1 MNSKAEQAK
10 PKEAMIRLINGDA
23 LHGNIVS
30 FSPDDN
36 CIQFRIKNNQ
46 TAGKVKILPVNEV
59 AYIAFIRTSASSMAT
74 SRLPEMKSM
83 YIYTVTGE
91 IFDAYVLN
99 LSMHPSGF
107 YAFEPATDSR
117 KRAANHP
124 GASKGKAQT
133 TVIKSPEKYEYIYFF
148 HHGVRTHEDK
158 SPIGKLL
165 VAEKFVSEDDLQR
178 SLKLQKEKRKT
189 PIGHILV
196 ENFGIDSRQVNS
208 ALQQQKRK
216 RKKLG
221 EILLDA
227 GLVKPEDIDKAL
239 SIQTEQQGKRLGDI
253 LVEIGCVS
261 EKSLLLALAAKF
273 HLPIVDLNNHPIDPD
288 AIYEVDTSLIM
299 KFQWLPIAADAETL
313 TVAVSDP
320 LDMEAYDAFRFSANK
335 HIREVLVL
343 PSQLWRYIEET
354 LATSVEDESEK
365 LLIDLN
371 MQKGDVG
378 TEGQP
383 NEVELMKNAGAT
395 PVVQLVNKIIAGGLR
410 KGASDIHLLPQATH
424 LTLAYRINGDIL
436 RDTKIQKEIQQH
448 VISRI
453 KIISGMDISEHRL
466 PQDGRLVV
474 QYKKRPVELR
484 VSVIPNIHGESVVMR
499 ILNKEVNVD
508 IETLGLRKE
517 DCQRISRIIQKPHG
531 LILATGPTGSGK
543 STTLF
548 ALVKSLTNSPTHIVT
563 IEDPVEAEIPG
574 VNQIQVKPKIG
585 LDFARILRNILRHDP
600 DIIMLGEI
608 RDHDTAEIAMR
619 AALTGHLL
627 LSTLHTNT
635 AVDTVVRLVDMG
647 IPSYLL
653 AQGLL
658 AVISQNLIK
667 SLCPSCRKVVNV
679 SQPTA
684 VLLNDLDMPV
694 PEQLFC
700 ATGCS
705 KCSQTGYSG
714 RCVAYELLEIDESLA
729 QAIHDGVIGQELQ
742 HIAVEAGMYPKKQ
755 HVLDLARDGTISAD
769 DMMRFLL

>member
-1 MNSKAEQAK
+1 MNSKAKQEK
-10 PKEAMIRLINGDA
+10 PREVMIRLLNGDA
-23 LHGNIVS
+23 VHGNILS
-30 FSPDDN
+30 FAPDAE
-36 CIQFRIKNNQ
+36 CIQIRIREN
-46 TAGKVKILPVNEV
+46 TTSGRAKILPVNEV
-59 AYIAFIRTSASSMAT
+59 AYIAFARTSASSTAT

-83 YIYTVTGE
+83 YIHTVTGE

-107 YAFEPATDSR
+107 YAFEPVSDSR
-117 KRAANHP
+117 KKAA
-124 GASKGKAQT
+124 GRSAEGKASVRST
-133 TVIKSPEKYEYIYFF
+133 GAESPDQYEYIYFF

-165 VAEKFVSEDDLQR
+165 VAEKFVSEDELKR
-178 SLKLQKEKRKT
+178 SLELQKEKRET
-189 PIGHILV
+189 PIGHILIEQIGV
-196 ENFGIDSRQVNS
+196 KSHEVDA
-208 ALQQQKRK
+208 ALQEQKYK

-227 GLVKPEDIDKAL
+227 GLVKPEDIDRAL
-239 SIQTEQQGKRLGDI
+239 TIQAEQHGKRLGDI
-253 LVEIGCVS
+253 LVEIGSVS
-261 EKSLLLALAAKF
+261 EKNLLLALASKF
-273 HLPIVDLNNHPIDPD
+273 HLPIVDLNVHPLDPN
-288 AIYEVDTSLIM
+288 AIYAVDTSLIT
-299 KFQWLPIAADAETL
+299 KFQWLPIATDAETL

-343 PSQLWRYIEET
+343 PSQLWRHIEDA
-354 LATSVEDESEK
+354 LAGSVEDESEK

-371 MQKGDVG
+371 MQKGDAVA
-378 TEGQP
+378 EGAP

-395 PVVQLVNKIIAGGLR
+395 PVVNLVNKIIAGGLR

-424 LTLAYRINGDIL
+424 LALAYRINGDL
-436 RDTKIQKEIQQH
+436 VWDTKIQKEVQQH

-453 KIISGMDISEHRL
+453 KIISGMDISERRL

-484 VSVIPNIHGESVVMR
+484 VSIIPNIHGESVVMR
-499 ILNKEVNVD
+499 ILNKEVNED
-508 IETLGLRKE
+508 IETLGMRQE
-517 DCQRISRIIQKPHG
+517 DCHRLKRIIQKPHG

-548 ALVKSLTNSPTHIVT
+548 ALVKSLSNLPSHIVT

-574 VNQIQVKPKIG
+574 VNQIQVRPKIG
-585 LDFARILRNILRHDP
+585 LDFARVLRNILRHDP

-635 AVDTVVRLVDMG
+635 AIDTVARLVDMG
-647 IPSYLL
+647 VPSYLL
-653 AQGLL
+653 AQGLI

-667 SLCPSCRKVVNV
+667 SLCPSCRKSIHVEQ
-679 SQPTA
+679 SIA
-684 VLLNDLDMPV
+684 VLLKDMDMPA
-694 PEQLFC
+694 PEHLFC

-705 KCSQTGYSG
+705 RCNQTGYSG
-714 RCVAYELLEIDESLA
+714 RCMAYELLEVDERLS
-729 QAIHDGVIGQELQ
+729 QAIHDHVIGQELQ
-742 HIAVEAGMYPKKQ
+742 QIAVEAGMYPKKQ
-755 HVLDLARDGTISAD
+755 HVLDLARDGVISAD
-769 DMMRFLL
+769 DMVRFLL

>member
-1 MNSKAEQAK
+1 MNSKTEQAK

-23 LHGNIVS
+23 IYGSIIS
-30 FSPDDN
+30 FATDAD
-36 CIQFRIKNNQ
+36 CIQIRIRK
-46 TAGKVKILPVNEV
+46 GKALSRAKVLPVNEV
-59 AYIAFIRTSASSMAT
+59 AYVAFIHTAARPATT

-83 YIYTVTGE
+83 YIHTVTGE

-107 YAFEPATDSR
+107 YAFEPVLDFR
-117 KRAANHP
+117 KKTAGHSVTNGDGVQAA
-124 GASKGKAQT
+124 GGG
-133 TVIKSPEKYEYIYFF
+133 SPRQYEYIYFF

-165 VAEKFVSEDDLQR
+165 VAEKFVSENDLVR
-178 SLKLQKEKRKT
+178 SLELQKKKRKT
-189 PIGHILV
+189 PIGRILI
-196 ENFGIDSRQVNS
+196 ENIGVKSREVDA
-208 ALQQQKRK
+208 ALKQQKCK

-221 EILLDA
+221 EILQDA
-227 GLVKPEDIDKAL
+227 GLVSHGDIDKAL
-239 SIQTEQQGKRLGDI
+239 SIQAEQHGKRLGDI

-261 EKSLLLALAAKF
+261 EKNLLLALAAKF
-273 HLPIVDLNNHPIDPD
+273 HLPIVDLDNHPVDPN
-288 AIYEVDTSLIM
+288 AMCEVDTSLIV
-299 KFQWLPIAADAETL
+299 KFQWLPIATDVETL

-335 HIREVLVL
+335 RIREVLVL
-343 PSQLWRYIEET
+343 PSQLWRYIEEV
-354 LATSVEDESEK
+354 LATSVEGESEK
-365 LLIDLN
+365 LLIDLD
-371 MQKGDVG
+371 MQKGDARA
-378 TEGQP
+378 EGEV
-383 NEVELMKNAGAT
+383 NEVELMKNADAA

-410 KGASDIHLLPQATH
+410 KKASDIHLLPQATH
-424 LTLAYRINGDIL
+424 LTLAYRINGDMQGE
-436 RDTKIQKEIQQH
+436 TKIQRELQQN
-448 VISRI
+448 VVSRI

-474 QYKKRPVELR
+474 QYKRRTVELR
-484 VSVIPNIHGESVVMR
+484 VSIIPNIYGESIVMR
-499 ILNKEVNVD
+499 ILNKEVNID

-517 DCQRISRIIQKPHG
+517 DCHRLAQVIQKPHG

-548 ALVKSLTNSPTHIVT
+548 ALVKSLSGLPSHIVT

-585 LDFARILRNILRHDP
+585 LDFTHILRNILRHDP

-635 AVDTVVRLVDMG
+635 AVDAVVRLVDMG
-647 IPSYLL
+647 VPSYLL

-667 SLCPSCRKVVNV
+667 RLCPSCRKTVDVDRPV
-679 SQPTA
+679 A
-684 VLLNDLDMPV
+684 VLLNDLDLPV
-694 PEQLFC
+694 PEHLFC
-700 ATGCS
+700 ASACNQ
-705 KCSQTGYSG
+705 CNQTGFSG
-714 RCVAYELLEIDESLA
+714 RCVAYELLEINEKLSL
-729 QAIHDGVIGQELQ
+729 AIHDGVIGQELHQ
-742 HIAVEAGMYPKKQ
+742 IAVEAGMYPRKR
-755 HVLDLARDGTISAD
+755 HVLDLARDGTISSD
-769 DMMRFLL
+769 DMVRFLL